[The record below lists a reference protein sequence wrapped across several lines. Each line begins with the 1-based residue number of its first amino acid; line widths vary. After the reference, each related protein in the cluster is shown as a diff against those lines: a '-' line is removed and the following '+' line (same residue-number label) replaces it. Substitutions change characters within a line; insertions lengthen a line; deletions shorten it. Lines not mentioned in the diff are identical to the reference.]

1 MELCKILDVNN
12 SADQRNLPDKALTN
26 PVTWLQPVDITPRI
40 NSLQRVSKQ
49 SHSLLRRSR
58 TVVAS
63 ADRVLITSWV
73 GWFDC
78 LGPLVGAATGENE
91 TLSCLESSNADLL
104 ICTDLLE
111 SGNGPSLVRKAKQAQ
126 PDLKAL
132 MLIQRPVLRT
142 LLDAIDAHCDG
153 LCAHELVGSG
163 TLLAALSAIES
174 DGTYLDRV
182 VAGVLRH
189 GRLGNGQ
196 PSSQID
202 SLSLREGDVLR
213 GICKGMSNQ
222 EIADDLYLSIDTV
235 KSHVRNLLQK
245 LPARDRT
252 HAVVVA
258 FRDGL
263 VDLPPRLPR
272 WQ

>member
-1 MELCKILDVNN
+1 MELCKILAVRN
-12 SADQRNLPDKALTN
+12 SADQRNLHNEALTA

-40 NSLQRVSKQ
+40 SSLQKTSQQ
-49 SHSLLRRSR
+49 SHPLLRRSR
-58 TVVAS
+58 TVVAT

-78 LGPLVGAATGENE
+78 LGPLVGAATGEDE
-91 TLSCLESSNADLL
+91 TLNCLKSSNADLL

-111 SGNGPSLVRKAKQAQ
+111 SGNGPSLVRKAKQLK

-142 LLDAIDAHCDG
+142 LLDAIEAHCDG

-174 DGTYLDRV
+174 DGTYLDSV

-189 GRLGNGQ
+189 GRLGNGKTSRQ
-196 PSSQID
+196 VD
-202 SLSLREGDVLR
+202 NLSLREGDVLR

-222 EIADDLYLSIDTV
+222 NIADELYLSIDTV
-235 KSHVRNLLQK
+235 KSHVHNLLQK

-263 VDLPPRLPR
+263 VELPQRLPR